1 MDIKAL
7 KGVGEKTASY
17 FSQLNIYTTEDLLK
31 HYPRKYDIYEEPVKV
46 ADLEADEDLE
56 GSVVAM
62 EGVVIKSPDI
72 YGNGKLKILSVNLKD
87 ENGDAF
93 KVTFFNMP
101 FLKNNFKLGA
111 RYIFRG
117 IINKTRKMWTFE
129 QPKLFTRAAYKELEG
144 SMMPIYPLT
153 KGITNN
159 MLTKLVSGLLKEY
172 EERLEPEYI
181 PLWVREK
188 YELAEHNFA
197 MQNIHFPK
205 EFDDY
210 INARHRLSFEEFFLF
225 ILATLS
231 LKSSKETNPNIY
243 EINRLEKIDEFIEGL
258 PFKLT
263 NAQLKTV
270 EEVRADYTGPK
281 IMSRLIQ
288 GDVGSGKTIVAII
301 ALLEI
306 ALNNYQGAMMV
317 PTEVLAIQQFES
329 LKDLIEK
336 NGLDIKIELL
346 VGSMTAK
353 EKRLAY
359 ERIQSGEAQII
370 IGTHALIQEKLEY
383 KDLAL
388 VITDEQ
394 HRFGV
399 AQRESFSN
407 KGRRPHILVMSATPI
422 PRTLAIILYGDLD
435 ISVIDELPKGRLPIK
450 NAVVDESYRDNADK
464 FLDREVKAGHQC
476 YVICP
481 MVEESEN
488 FTGAN
493 VIDYSKEL
501 SKRLPD
507 CRIEYLHGKLKP
519 AKKEEIM
526 RRFSK
531 HEIDILVSTT
541 VIEVGVNVPNATV
554 MLIENSEM
562 FGLAGLHQL
571 RGRVGRGDAQSYC
584 IFMTG
589 KKSEKIK
596 KRLDI
601 LKNSNDG
608 FEIARKDLE
617 LRGPGDFFG
626 VRQSGDFNFGIAD
639 IFADA
644 QTLKEASDAA
654 KLIYDADNNLESD
667 ENALL
672 KEKVIEY
679 RGKVLDKIN
688 I

>member
-7 KGVGEKTASY
+7 KGVGDKTAAY
-17 FSQLNIYTTEDLLK
+17 FSQLNIYTTKDLLK
-31 HYPRKYDIYEEPVKV
+31 HYPRKYDIYEAPVTV
-46 ADLEADEDLE
+46 RDLEKDSDLE
-56 GSVVAM
+56 GNVVAM
-62 EGVVIKSPDI
+62 EGVVSKSPDI
-72 YGNGKLKILSVNLKD
+72 YGNGKLKILSVSLND
-87 ENGDAF
+87 ENGETF

-101 FLKNNFKLGA
+101 FLKNNFKLGS

-117 IINKTRKMWTFE
+117 IVNKNRKCWTLE
-129 QPKLFTRAAYKELEG
+129 QPKMFTRAAYKELEG
-144 SMMPIYPLT
+144 TMMPIYPLT
-153 KGITNN
+153 KGLSNN
-159 MLTKLVSGLLKEY
+159 LITKLVSGLLKEY
-172 EERLEPEYI
+172 EGKLEKEYI
-181 PLWVREK
+181 PLWVRTK

-205 EFDDY
+205 NFDDY
-210 INARHRLSFEEFFLF
+210 VKARHRLSFEEFFLF

-231 LKSSKETNPNIY
+231 LKSSKEASPNIY
-243 EINRLEKIDEFIEGL
+243 EIKRLESIDDFLDKL

-263 NAQLKTV
+263 NAQLRTV
-270 EEVRADYTGPK
+270 EEVRSDYTGPS

-329 LKDLIEK
+329 LKELINK
-336 NGLDIKIELL
+336 NGLDIKLELL

-359 ERIQSGEAQII
+359 ERIKSGESQII
-370 IGTHALIQEKLEY
+370 VGTHALIQEKLEY

-399 AQRESFSN
+399 SQRESFSN

-435 ISVIDELPKGRLPIK
+435 ISIIDELPKGRLPIK
-450 NAVVDESYRDNADK
+450 NAVVDESYRANADK

-493 VIDYSKEL
+493 VVDYSREL
-501 SKRLPD
+501 KTRLKD

-519 AKKEEIM
+519 SQKEEIM
-526 RRFSK
+526 RRFSNHK
-531 HEIDILVSTT
+531 IDILVSTT

-589 KKSEKIK
+589 KKSDKIK

-639 IFADA
+639 IFADSA
-644 QTLKEASDAA
+644 TLKEASDAA
-654 KLIYDADNNLESD
+654 KLIYDADNDLSSE
-667 ENALL
+667 ENSLL

-688 I
+688 L